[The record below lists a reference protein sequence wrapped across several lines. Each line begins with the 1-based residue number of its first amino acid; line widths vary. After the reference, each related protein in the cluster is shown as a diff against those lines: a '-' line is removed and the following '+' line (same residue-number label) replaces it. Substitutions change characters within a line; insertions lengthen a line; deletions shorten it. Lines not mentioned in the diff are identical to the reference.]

1 MFKDLIEK
9 ISHDFLSDTCLP
21 MVKFPVTGKDV
32 TFLTSPSEFF
42 DAIIDGIA
50 TSKRRIYLSSLYL
63 GSTKVKE
70 ALLLK
75 SIKRKLKK
83 SPSCKIHLHL
93 DRCRSRRPGPSSIL
107 SFLQGIKEP
116 QFTCALYQTDSVL
129 AKLSPP
135 ILREVWALSHMKV
148 CVFDDSVLVSGANL
162 SEEYFTIK
170 QDRYSYISS
179 EGLGSFF
186 QELLDILAHISY
198 SYHLGEE
205 RPPSTDDRT
214 IIPLMIGKLFHKY
227 SKDTTESAESATT
240 ETPSNQKTFLIP
252 VLQMAPL
259 LMSHDPLFI
268 ANIMRNVFDVNCM
281 EPPTITLSSAY
292 YNPAATKR
300 YFGGNGD
307 VDPLIITASM
317 KSNSFY
323 EAKGI
328 KGVIPF
334 LYNSMALQ
342 SIPSNGGGG
351 INFYTKEGHYFHG
364 KGLWFS
370 FDGRNCNSSSSSGG
384 GSVSD
389 NTTKNKNAT
398 KNKNKDSINKLS
410 VMAIG
415 SSNYGNRSLTRDLEC
430 QLYFI
435 TESKDMLKKIDDDLG
450 NLLKHCHYITKKD
463 LNSCN
468 TSSSSAQ
475 DDTLWHRMC
484 SYLLSSFL

>member
-1 MFKDLIEK
+1 MFKELIEK

-21 MVKFPVTGKDV
+21 MVKFPVTGEDV

-50 TSKRRIYLSSLYL
+50 TSKRRVYLSSLYL

-75 SIKRKLKK
+75 NIKRKLKK

-93 DRCRSRRPGPSSIL
+93 DRCRSRRPGPSSIV

-116 QFTCALYQTDSVL
+116 QFTCSLYQTDSVL

-135 ILREVWALSHMKV
+135 ILREVWALSHLKV
-148 CVFDDSVLVSGANL
+148 CVFDDLVLVSGANL

-170 QDRYSYISS
+170 QDRYSFISS

-227 SKDTTESAESATT
+227 SKVTTESAESATT
-240 ETPSNQKTFLIP
+240 IQTTETPKTFLIP

-268 ANIMRNVFDVNCM
+268 ASIIKNVSDVNGI
-281 EPPTITLSSAY
+281 EPPSITLSSAY

-300 YFGGNGD
+300 YFGGKGN

-364 KGLWFS
+364 KGLWFIYN
-370 FDGRNCNSSSSSGG
+370 GRNGS
-384 GSVSD
+384 SVSSVCD
-389 NTTKNKNAT
+389 NITKN
-398 KNKNKDSINKLS
+398 NKNNTNNNKNNINNINKLS

-450 NLLKHCHYITKKD
+450 NLLKHCQYITKKD
-463 LNSCN
+463 LSGCN
-468 TSSSSAQ
+468 ASSGSAQ
-475 DDTLWHRMC
+475 NDTIWHRIC